1 MLEPILAEIDDAR
14 KRIFEI
20 LGGKPYAEEWS
31 PRYVKRFDEIRHKA
45 SHCNNVAVLQSVK
58 VEVGA
63 LKVRM
68 LNEMDKQDELLAAN
82 KVAEEK
88 AKYEKS
94 GDTAKP
100 PIVEP
105 VVAAKKKKNISIK
118 TISVAVSWQIESA
131 ADVDKHLAEMRE
143 RILRELEENTVVNIE
158 F

>member
-1 MLEPILAEIDDAR
+1 
-14 KRIFEI
+14 
-20 LGGKPYAEEWS
+20 
-31 PRYVKRFDEIRHKA
+31 
-45 SHCNNVAVLQSVK
+45 VK

-68 LNEMDKQDELLAAN
+68 LNEMDKQDELLVAN

-88 AKYEKS
+88 AKYEQS
-94 GDTAKP
+94 GNTDKP

-105 VVAAKKKKNISIK
+105 AIAAKKKKNISIK
-118 TISVAVSWQIESA
+118 TISVAASWQIESA

-143 RILRELEENTVVNIE
+143 RILRELEDNTVVNIE